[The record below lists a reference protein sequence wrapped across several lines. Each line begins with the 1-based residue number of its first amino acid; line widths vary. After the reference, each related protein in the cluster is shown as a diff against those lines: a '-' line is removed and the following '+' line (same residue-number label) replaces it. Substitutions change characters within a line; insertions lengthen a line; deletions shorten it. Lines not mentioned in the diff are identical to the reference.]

1 MREVS
6 LMFTTSSR
14 SSKYPMAS
22 NQKLHAQAVNDDWV
36 LDSAQSRGVQ
46 RLHVKDVDTLEL
58 SEHLC
63 CFVRRVLS
71 GWEDQR
77 WSNDER

>member
-1 MREVS
+1 
-6 LMFTTSSR
+6 
-14 SSKYPMAS
+14 MAS
-22 NQKLHAQAVNDDWV
+22 IPKLHAQAVNDNGV
-36 LDSAQSRGVQ
+36 LDGAQSRGVQ

-63 CFVRRVLS
+63 CFVRRSVLS